1 MLDLAKPPSPSFAG
15 YSPDFA
21 EERMGCPP
29 PPASP
34 GTPPT
39 SRLDFAGERM
49 GSPLPRLRRVLP
61 RLRGGENERL
71 VILPTPPHLLH
82 TVLTSLSHDEGNR
95 INFIKEHLK

>member
-1 MLDLAKPPSPSFAG
+1 MLDLAKPPSPGFAG
-15 YSPDFA
+15 YSP
-21 EERMGCPP
+21 
-29 PPASP
+29 
-34 GTPPT
+34 
-39 SRLDFAGERM
+39 DFAGERM
-49 GSPLPRLRRVLP
+49 GSPLPRLLRVLP